1 MKKSTKPTPT
11 RSFSKRVGDKKGLI
25 TVGIIAVLIAI
36 FFIVQAFQ
44 GSAIGTETEQ
54 FYSIYTVREEDP
66 VLFDG
71 IVQASEVQEEYYDAS
86 NGVIGELLVENG
98 QEVEEGT
105 DLFTYTNEEN
115 QQLLNEQ
122 NRQYSRLEKR
132 RSEAETEL
140 ANARK
145 ASETADANI
154 TKSNRTIE
162 SAGQSQLDQVDEE
175 SEQFTVNTELD
186 TAQNDLLR
194 YESDKAEA
202 DATVDSAQMSIR
214 DLNEQM
220 EDIEFE
226 IERLRG
232 DITTTVQANFD
243 GIIELNQPNISSI
256 QASEEPVIRLM
267 SKEQKIDA
275 SVSEYD
281 YDKITLEDTVEISLI
296 TSDRV
301 LGGTVTKLSTL
312 PMQASSEGGSSS
324 SRYPFTVIPE
334 ESIQYGFSVQIGV
347 DEGIVYLPQ
356 SVVIEEEEGTIVF
369 VHNEGIVE
377 RREVQVTEDGS
388 LYILESGL
396 EMDEEVIMDP
406 DMELADGDEVGVFY
420 D

>member
-1 MKKSTKPTPT
+1 M
-11 RSFSKRVGDKKGLI
+11 GDKKGLI

-122 NRQYSRLEKR
+122 NRQYNRLEKR

-154 TKSNRTIE
+154 TKSNRAIE
-162 SAGQSQLDQVDEE
+162 SAGQSSVDQLDEE

-232 DITTTVQANFD
+232 DITTTVQASFD

-281 YDKITLEDTVEISLI
+281 YDKITLEDKVEISLI

-312 PMQASSEGGSSS
+312 PMQASSEGASSS

-347 DEGIVYLPQ
+347 NEGIVYLPQ